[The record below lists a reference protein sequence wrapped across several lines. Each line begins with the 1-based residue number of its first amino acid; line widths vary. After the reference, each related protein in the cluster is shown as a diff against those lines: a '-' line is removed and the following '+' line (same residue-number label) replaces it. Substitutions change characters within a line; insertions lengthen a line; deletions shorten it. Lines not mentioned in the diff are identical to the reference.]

1 MHRSFGFHKKLK
13 KRREKN
19 VAFFK
24 IMEKNKVPNQEKKPF
39 ALLKRVIHSFQK
51 SKFPKLEALRDGEI
65 LLKYMGE

>member
-24 IMEKNKVPNQEKKPF
+24 RMEKNEVPNQEKKAICSFKKSDSLFSKEQIP
-39 ALLKRVIHSFQK
+39 KTGSTQRWGDIVEIH
-51 SKFPKLEALRDGEI
+51 G
-65 LLKYMGE
+65 